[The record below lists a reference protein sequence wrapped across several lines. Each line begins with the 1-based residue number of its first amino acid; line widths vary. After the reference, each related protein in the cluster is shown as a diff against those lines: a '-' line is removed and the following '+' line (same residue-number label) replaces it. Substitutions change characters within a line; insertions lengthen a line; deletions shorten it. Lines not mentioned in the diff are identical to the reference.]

1 MAWYKCFYMIEALM
15 SFGVGSDFLSSGIL
29 PADRK
34 TAAFTRAKNIFMGGI
49 LLAGGIYFYF
59 KTFACVHLVFIS
71 VIAALSII
79 PSRIYWKNKLDGSRY
94 EKLSRSGGLILFL
107 MVIVVCFA
115 IFIIR
120 FLQYEVA

>member
-1 MAWYKCFYMIEALM
+1 MMAWDKCFYMIEALM

-34 TAAFTRAKNIFMGGI
+34 TAAFTRARNIFIGGI
-49 LLAGGIYFYF
+49 LLAGGNYFYF
-59 KTFACVHLVFIS
+59 KAFDEQLAFIS
-71 VIAALSII
+71 LIAAVSLI
-79 PSRIYWKNKLDGSRY
+79 PCDIHWRNKQGGSLY

-120 FLQYEVA
+120 FCSTER

>member
-1 MAWYKCFYMIEALM
+1 MAWDKCFYMIEALM

-59 KTFACVHLVFIS
+59 KTFACFHKCNCRPLHYSQSHL
-71 VIAALSII
+71 L
-79 PSRIYWKNKLDGSRY
+79 
-94 EKLSRSGGLILFL
+94 EK
-107 MVIVVCFA
+107 
-115 IFIIR
+115 
-120 FLQYEVA
+120 